1 MTKDDMASAATFK
14 ALAIVLV
21 VALFS
26 IAASAQDLSPASS
39 PAPSPDAGAA
49 GSLSSSVLMIG
60 ASLVLSML
68 AVFKH

>member
-1 MTKDDMASAATFK
+1 MAPVITFK
-14 ALAIVLV
+14 SLSIVLI

-49 GSLSSSVLMIG
+49 SSVSTSVAVIG
-60 ASLVLSML
+60 ASLLFSML
-68 AVFKH
+68 SVLNH